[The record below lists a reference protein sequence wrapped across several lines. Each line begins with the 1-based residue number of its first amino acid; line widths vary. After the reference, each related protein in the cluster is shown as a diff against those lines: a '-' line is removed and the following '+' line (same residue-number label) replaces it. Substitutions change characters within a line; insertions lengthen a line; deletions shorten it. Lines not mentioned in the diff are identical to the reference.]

1 MRYTVDF
8 HCTYNF
14 TYITDSITRMFYIQV
29 ALLKAGKREK
39 SKMKK
44 ENIWSLRSENVIKT
58 TENGFAQKEY
68 VALVSFF
75 NYWGR

>member
-8 HCTYNF
+8 HCAYNF

-29 ALLKAGKREK
+29 ALLKAWKRKK

-44 ENIWSLRSENVIKT
+44 ENIWSLRSEKVIKT
-58 TENGFAQKEY
+58 AKNGFAQKE
-68 VALVSFF
+68 LQIGTHHFDS
-75 NYWGR
+75 